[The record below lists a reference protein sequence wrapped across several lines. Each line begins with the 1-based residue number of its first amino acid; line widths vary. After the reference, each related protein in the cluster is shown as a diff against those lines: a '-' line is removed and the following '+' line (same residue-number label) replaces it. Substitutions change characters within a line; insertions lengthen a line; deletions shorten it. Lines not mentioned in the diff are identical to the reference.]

1 MWWKNQPNGADGRNC
16 RKWAVGLLLI
26 LPLLVVGPEG
36 AKAGDPSAES
46 EILTAAKASAP
57 DGVLCQKR
65 RCDFHPR
72 LHRVATRYSDIIAEA
87 SRAYDVDPALI
98 RAIIHAESGFDPRAV
113 SHQGARGLMQLM
125 PATARSLGVRDRF
138 DPEENVMAGTRYF
151 RELLDKLDGRVKL
164 ALAAYNAGLRK
175 VRKYGG
181 VPPFRV
187 TRHYIRNV
195 LHYYDAFQHLSDVAV
210 QQG

>member
-1 MWWKNQPNGADGRNC
+1 MWWKSQPNGAHGRNC
-16 RKWAVGLLLI
+16 WKWAVGLLSMLM
-26 LPLLVVGPEG
+26 LLMGGPEW
-36 AKAGDPSAES
+36 ANAGEPSGQS
-46 EILTAAKASAP
+46 EIGTASKASTA
-57 DGVLCQKR
+57 GGMLCQKR
-65 RCDFHPR
+65 RCDVHPR

-87 SRAYDVDPALI
+87 SRAYDVEPALI
-98 RAIIHAESGFDPRAV
+98 RAIIHAESGFDTRDV

-125 PATARSLGVRDRF
+125 PATARALGVRDRF
-138 DPEENVMAGTRYF
+138 DPKENVMAGTRYF
-151 RELLDKLDGRVKL
+151 RELLDKVDGRVKL

-181 VPPFRV
+181 VPPFRA

-195 LHYYDAFQHLSDVAV
+195 LHYYDAFQYLSDVAV